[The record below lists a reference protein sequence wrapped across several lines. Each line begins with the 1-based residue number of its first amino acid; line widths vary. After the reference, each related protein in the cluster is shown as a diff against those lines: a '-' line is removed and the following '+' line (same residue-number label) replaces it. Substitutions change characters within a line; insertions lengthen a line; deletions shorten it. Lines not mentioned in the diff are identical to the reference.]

1 MHKKLKT
8 HKGTAKRIWR
18 TGSGKLKRRHAHR
31 SHHRG
36 RANVG
41 QMFRRIRDNNVPE
54 VNPRI
59 QELIP
64 YK

>member
-1 MHKKLKT
+1 MPKLKT

-18 TGSGKLKRRHAHR
+18 TGGGKLRRRHAHR

-36 RANVG
+36 RAG
-41 QMFRRIRDNNVPE
+41 TTQLFRRLRDNRLPE
-54 VNPRI
+54 ANPRL